1 MATIRQTHRT
11 IIWLASLGA
20 AFIATHLPPRAM
32 PSHLGFSDTIL
43 HVFGYCV
50 LGLATVWRLENRP
63 VALASRQWLG
73 WLAFLIIYAIV
84 DELSQP
90 LVGRSNEMGDWLA
103 DVCGAILGMT
113 AAQQFRR
120 RPTAGL

>member
-1 MATIRQTHRT
+1 
-11 IIWLASLGA
+11 
-20 AFIATHLPPRAM
+20 M
-32 PSHLGFSDTIL
+32 PSHLGLSDTIL
-43 HVFGYCV
+43 HVLGYCA

-63 VALASRQWLG
+63 AGLASRRWLG

-90 LVGRSNEMGDWLA
+90 LVGRSCEMGDWLA

-113 AAQQFRR
+113 AAQRFRR
-120 RPTAGL
+120 RPAAGA